1 MASYTPNL
9 NLLKKSPVTDGEDTF
24 NVDTMLN
31 DNWDKIDEYLGNIS
45 KKTDEMYPNVK
56 SKTVSIVQGSFNLN
70 LSQNDEEVKTIS
82 LGFTPL
88 IVILVGSASYATG
101 IPSQGSVSSTA
112 VPRIITTNNGA
123 GSDGSIISNGFTAKF
138 RTGPNSGAGYPVYY
152 FALKQGV

>member
-31 DNWDKIDEYLGNIS
+31 ENWDKIDEYLGKIS
-45 KKTDEMYPNVK
+45 KKTDEMYPSVK
-56 SKTVSIVQGSFNLN
+56 NKTVSIVQGSFNLN

-88 IVILVGSASYATG
+88 IVILVASASYATG
-101 IPSQGSVSSTA
+101 IPSKGSVSSTA
-112 VPRIITTNNGA
+112 VPRIITTNNGS
-123 GSDGSIISNGFTAKF
+123 GSSGSIISNGFTAKF
-138 RTGPNSGAGYPVYY
+138 VTGPNSGADYPVYY